1 MSCWCTPPKA
11 GHVIWITESRS
22 AKPLARLLRS
32 ENESTAL
39 PDASLA
45 TVGQI
50 IWRLIELH
58 GLDPAPLF
66 GEAGIEPQL
75 IRNPHARVDLAKGQR
90 LLHAV
95 AQKLTDPAFGLR
107 AANCWH
113 PSNLG
118 ALGYAWLASSTLRSA
133 LGRLARYWRIINT
146 RVVAVLNDVPDGVEL
161 VHRPPSADEAVEGIR
176 GDIVLAILL
185 AMCRTNFGPTL
196 QPRRIAF
203 RHAAPAD
210 LRPYEDMFGCPIA
223 FGDEAN
229 RFVLGLAEAD
239 RPLPTSNRQLA
250 AVHDRILVETLARLD
265 KGDVMAR
272 ARASLLERLTSGVF
286 SEDDLAGDLH
296 MSRRSL
302 QRRLAEADATYQS
315 LLDDTRRDLALR
327 YIEDPANSITDITF
341 LLGYSQQS
349 ALTRAF
355 RRWTGA
361 SPSQYRARRV
371 HSIA

>member
-1 MSCWCTPPKA
+1 
-11 GHVIWITESRS
+11 
-22 AKPLARLLRS
+22 
-32 ENESTAL
+32 L

-50 IWRLIELH
+50 IWRLIEHH
-58 GLDPAPLF
+58 GADPAPLF
-66 GEAGIEPQL
+66 REAGIDPQV
-75 IRNPHARVDLAKGQR
+75 IRNPHARVEQLKGQA
-90 LLHAV
+90 LLRTIA
-95 AQKLTDPAFGLR
+95 ARMPDPAFGLD
-107 AANCWH
+107 AARCWH

-133 LGRLARYWRIINT
+133 LGRLARYWRVINT
-146 RVVAVLNDVPDGVEL
+146 RVVATLDEVPDGIEFA
-161 VHRPPSADEAVEGIR
+161 HRPPPADEAIERVR

-185 AMCRTNFGPTL
+185 AMCETNFGHRL
-196 QPRRIAF
+196 KPRRVAF
-203 RHAAPAD
+203 RHAAPSD
-210 LRPYEDMFGCPIA
+210 LRPYEAIFDCPIA
-223 FGDEAN
+223 FGDDAN

-239 RPLPTSNRQLA
+239 RSLPTSNRQLA

-265 KGDVMAR
+265 KRDVMAR
-272 ARASLLERLTSGVF
+272 ARASLLERLTSGVLC
-286 SEDDLAGDLH
+286 EQDLAGDLH

-327 YIEDPANSITDITF
+327 YIEDPATSITDITF

-355 RRWTGA
+355 RRWTGV
-361 SPSQYRARRV
+361 SPSQYRARRPQA
-371 HSIA
+371 IA